1 MKKFIQEFKEFALK
15 GNMLD
20 LAVGVLIGSA
30 FSGLVTSLT
39 DNIIKPIL
47 NCFGAADATSGV
59 GSLNIKFWKLD
70 MPVGAFLADVLNFI
84 IMAFVIFMI
93 VKGVN
98 KLRSVGKKPEPE
110 PEAAPTTKKCPFCCS
125 EIDIAAVRCPHCTS
139 ELPVE
144 EKPAEEKP
152 AEEKPVEVKPAKIGT
167 PIRR

>member
-39 DNIIKPIL
+39 TNIIQPLL

-59 GSLNIKFWKLD
+59 GDLSIKIWKLD
-70 MPVGAFLADVLNFI
+70 MPIGAFLADVINFI

-98 KLRSVGKKPEPE
+98 KLSSIGKKKEA
-110 PEAAPTTKKCPFCCS
+110 EAAPTTK
-125 EIDIAAVRCPHCTS
+125 T
-139 ELPVE
+139 
-144 EKPAEEKP
+144 
-152 AEEKPVEVKPAKIGT
+152 
-167 PIRR
+167 

>member
-110 PEAAPTTKKCPFCCS
+110 AAPTTKKCPFCCS

-152 AEEKPVEVKPAKIGT
+152 VEVKPAKSGK
-167 PIRR
+167 PRRR